1 MKYVYFQLW
10 RRYNTITLSSTLEK
24 LLIDVDGISA
34 LEMARY
40 SNVLQC
46 HPRAFSMVFG
56 NFCAHDDLDLL
67 ILGK

>member
-1 MKYVYFQLW
+1 
-10 RRYNTITLSSTLEK
+10 
-24 LLIDVDGISA
+24 LIDVDGISA
-34 LEMARY
+34 SEMARY